1 MERNNPQR
9 KLFSEFPPVT
19 TQEWEEKIKADL
31 KGADYEKNLIW
42 KTDEGFNVK
51 PYYRS
56 EDIQGLEYLQSL
68 PGEPCFAR
76 GNKKR
81 NNNWIIR
88 QDIPSKNVDEANR
101 IAVDAVEKGVDALS
115 FCAIEITT
123 YKQMNRL
130 LANIDF
136 LKTNINFM
144 SSRSYPLT
152 LELLIYEVNYREF
165 DCEKISGS
173 LNFDPISYLLIH
185 GDFYISK
192 ENNFEEAEYL
202 INTVHKKLPNLK
214 AITVNG
220 HYFPEA
226 GSTIVQE
233 LAFSLASANDSLYEL
248 TSRGLSIDIVSQ
260 NLIFSFGIG
269 SNYFLEIAKLR
280 AARLLWT
287 KIVEQYHPQEKKSLQ
302 MFIHSTTSFR
312 NKTIYDPYMNMLR
325 TTTEGMSAAIG
336 NSDSISIAPFDLAFT
351 DPDDFSVRIARNQ
364 QLILKEEAYL
374 DKIVDPSAGSYFIE
388 NLTHSLVVHAWDLF
402 LKIEDNGGFIEC
414 IKSGFIQ
421 NEIEASS
428 RKKET
433 DIASRK
439 MVMIGTNQYPNLKE
453 SMLDKVVKQP
463 SKTYQEPPAKYQ
475 KLNLTRSAQPFEMLR
490 LALEKF
496 VASGKKKPAVYLL
509 TFGNL
514 TMRKARATFATN
526 FFGCAGYEVLE
537 DATFKTV
544 EEGVKASLE
553 AKAEIVVICSSD
565 EEYATIAPSVAEEIK
580 KVNPAIKV
588 IVAGYPKEIQETLKL
603 AGVDDFIHVRSNL
616 VETLSKFHEMLGII

>member
-1 MERNNPQR
+1 M
-9 KLFSEFPPVT
+9 KSIT
-19 TQEWEEKIKADL
+19 
-31 KGADYEKNLIW
+31 GNLI
-42 KTDEGFNVK
+42 
-51 PYYRS
+51 Y
-56 EDIQGLEYLQSL
+56 
-68 PGEPCFAR
+68 
-76 GNKKR
+76 
-81 NNNWIIR
+81 
-88 QDIPSKNVDEANR
+88 
-101 IAVDAVEKGVDALS
+101 
-115 FCAIEITT
+115 
-123 YKQMNRL
+123 
-130 LANIDF
+130 
-136 LKTNINFM
+136 
-144 SSRSYPLT
+144 
-152 LELLIYEVNYREF
+152 
-165 DCEKISGS
+165 EKISGS

-202 INTVHKKLPNLK
+202 INTAHKKLPNLK

-233 LAFSLASANDSLYEL
+233 LAFSLASANEYLYEL
-248 TSRGLSIDIVSQ
+248 TSRGLSADIVSQ

-287 KIVEQYHPQEKKSLQ
+287 KIVEQYHPHQKKSLQ
-302 MFIHSTTSFR
+302 MFIHSTTSLR
-312 NKTIYDPYMNMLR
+312 NKTIYDPYVNMLR
-325 TTTEGMSAAIG
+325 TTTEGMSVAIG
-336 NSDSISIAPFDLAFT
+336 NSDSISITPFDLAFA

-402 LKIEDNGGFIEC
+402 LKIEDKGGFIEC

-421 NEIEASS
+421 NEIETSC
-428 RKKET
+428 REKES

-463 SKTYQEPPAKYQ
+463 AKTIQEPPAKYQ
-475 KLNLTRSAQPFEMLR
+475 KLNLSRSAQPFEMLR

-496 VASGKKKPAVYLL
+496 VASGKEKPSVYLL

-514 TMRKARATFATN
+514 TTRKARATFATN
-526 FFGCAGYEVLE
+526 FFGCAGYEILE
-537 DATFKTV
+537 DATFKTI

-565 EEYATIAPSVAEEIK
+565 KEYATIAPSVAKEIK

-588 IVAGYPKEIQETLKL
+588 IVAGYPKEIVEILKS

-616 VETLSKFHEMLGII
+616 VETLTKFHEMLGIR